1 MSENIFKHAKWIC
14 TKDFSDEKPINLF
27 HKQLDKKKPELPE
40 HLKNIHM
47 LTRKKLHVNKKVG
60 SKYKIRITADDYY
73 KLYINGRFVCQGP
86 AQSSSTKKRDF
97 SPIRRKAHIRRST
110 QTLSPRSTAF
120 LCPKAARL

>member
-14 TKDFSDEKPINLF
+14 TKDFLAEKPINLF
-27 HKQLDKKKPELPE
+27 HKQLDKQKPELPE

-47 LTRKKLHVNKKVG
+47 LTRKKLYVKKKFG

-86 AQSSSTKKRDF
+86 AQGCFF
-97 SPIRRKAHIRRST
+97 SYNYNEADVT
-110 QTLSPRSTAF
+110 EF
-120 LCPKAARL
+120 LCEGENEIFADVYYQAA